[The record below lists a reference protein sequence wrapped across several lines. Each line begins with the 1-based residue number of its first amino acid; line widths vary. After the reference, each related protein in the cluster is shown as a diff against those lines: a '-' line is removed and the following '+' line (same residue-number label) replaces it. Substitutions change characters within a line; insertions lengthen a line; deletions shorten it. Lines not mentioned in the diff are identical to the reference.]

1 LPVGERCSSV
11 DALFAK
17 IEVALTTVKVLS
29 MQAALY
35 EEVFALIT
43 FVKGTQ
49 RILLE
54 IQSSIM
60 LLTKHLAIKGEYTFA
75 TETL

>member
-1 LPVGERCSSV
+1 MPVGERCSSV